1 MKSTPEEIA
10 SAVKKLDESM
20 IGFGIVHKPDL
31 RRPPREQSLN
41 ASAADWQHRI
51 NRQQMLMEV
60 KMIELQK
67 KVEHLGPL
75 ARQPVLLKNVIN
87 PHKPIS

>member
-1 MKSTPEEIA
+1 M
-10 SAVKKLDESM
+10 DESM
-20 IGFGIVHKPDL
+20 IGFGIVQKATYGMH
-31 RRPPREQSLN
+31 PREQIFN

-51 NRQQMLMEV
+51 NRQRMLVEV

-75 ARQPVLLKNVIN
+75 AKQPVYLKKVTN
-87 PHKPIS
+87 PHKSIS